1 MNMNKRKKVAWI
13 LLAVSIVLI
22 ATTFVLVFIDERYYS
37 RFGDSVYAQEIVS
50 NVQKVADSTTYFME
64 VFPFDDVEYHEIP
77 TSYIYQDGRLRKYAS
92 YSNRDSNYYFLEDA
106 KGYFSIDTNNT
117 SIIKP
122 YQQAFE
128 IDVFK
133 QSSGMYAAGAPI
145 TLLDGL
151 FWNNFTFSTEG
162 VGCIKVFDLNNIL
175 SDSLLYQKNAVRKNK
190 YGPLFWEYTIRPYR
204 IFYNSDNK
212 NRNILDD
219 INNTFGDVISIFKQ
233 HKYKYV
239 KSLDYNAFL
248 QDSNQIKNRYYE
260 ITEDNQYLWSKDNNK
275 LPLSSYAQLTAYNKS
290 LVKNF
295 SDSYAKELEKLYCE
309 LYIIYNDLLDS
320 IDLERYKFEHAVF
333 RTIDYPVESKY
344 HRWGKECK
352 YNPQNKFYQYIVVHN
367 DDYDVMYILSD
378 LHYYDLN
385 CWNDVELTKI
395 NNIIENIAGIIFLL
409 GLALLII
416 AIIQFFNSRH

>member
-13 LLAVSIVLI
+13 LLAVSIVLVAI
-22 ATTFVLVFIDERYYS
+22 TFALIFIEDRYYS

-50 NVQKVADSTTYFME
+50 NVQKVADSTTYFIE
-64 VFPFDDVEYHEIP
+64 VFPFDDIEYHEIP
-77 TSYIYQDGRLRKYAS
+77 ASHIYQDGGLRKYAS
-92 YSNRDSNYYFLEDA
+92 YSDRDSNYYFLEDA
-106 KGYFSIDTNNT
+106 KGYFSINTNDT

-133 QSSGMYAAGAPI
+133 QNSGMYAAGSPFAFY
-145 TLLDGL
+145 DGL

-175 SDSLLYQKNAVRKNK
+175 SDSLLYQKDDVRKNK

-212 NRNILDD
+212 NRNISDD
-219 INNTFGDVISIFKQ
+219 ITNTFNDVVNIFKK
-233 HKYKYV
+233 HKYKSV
-239 KSLDYNAFL
+239 KSLDYNVFL
-248 QDSNQIKNRYYE
+248 PDSNQIRNKYYD
-260 ITEDNQYLWSKDNNK
+260 IVVDNPYLFSTFSNK
-275 LPLSSYAQLTAYNKS
+275 LPLASYAQQTAYNESLEKEYSKS
-290 LVKNF
+290 LQ
-295 SDSYAKELEKLYCE
+295 ELHIPYF
-309 LYIIYNDLLDS
+309 LLNS

-333 RTIDYPVESKY
+333 QPVDYPEKSKY

-385 CWNDVELTKI
+385 CWNDVELTKV

>member
-22 ATTFVLVFIDERYYS
+22 ATTFVLIFIEERYFS
-37 RFGDSVYAQEIVS
+37 RYGDSIYAQDIVR
-50 NVQKVADSTTYFME
+50 NVQNVADSTTYFIE

-92 YSNRDSNYYFLEDA
+92 YSDRDSNYYFLEDG
-106 KGYFSIDTNNT
+106 KGYLAIDTNNT

-145 TLLDGL
+145 TFYDGL

-175 SDSLLYQKNAVRKNK
+175 SDSLLYQKDDVRKNK
-190 YGPLFWEYTIRPYR
+190 YGPLFWTYTIRPYR

-212 NRNILDD
+212 NRNISDD
-219 INNTFGDVISIFKQ
+219 ISSTFNDVVNIFKQ
-233 HKYKYV
+233 HKYKSV
-239 KSLDYNAFL
+239 KALDYNSFL
-248 QDSNQIKNRYYE
+248 PDSNQIRNKYYD
-260 ITEDNQYLWSKDNNK
+260 IKEDNPYSWSIFDNK
-275 LPLSSYAQLTAYNKS
+275 LPLSSYALLTAYNKS
-290 LVKNF
+290 LEKNF
-295 SDSYAKELEKLYCE
+295 SDGYAKELEKLYYE
-309 LYIIYNDLLDS
+309 LNIIDDLLDS

-333 RTIDYPVESKY
+333 QPVDYPEKSKY